1 METTIMG
8 DFGSVADDGFIH
20 VVDTVLVEMKAVM
33 AWGFV
38 GSLCRQQFHNVLQRS
53 SMTRYQVL
61 FFLSLIAFVLLGSS
75 SAIPRK
81 NVGIYELKKGNFSV
95 KITNWGATVLSVIL
109 PDSKGNLADV
119 VLGYEGLRPYIN
131 GNTYF
136 GALVGRVAGRISGAR
151 FVLNGTA
158 YRLYP
163 NEGKNSL
170 HGGHRGFSFVIWTIK
185 EKVDGEFPYIK
196 LYYYSFNKEQ
206 GFPGDLDVYVT
217 YKISGDYELSITM
230 EAKPKTKAT
239 PVNLLQHSYWNLGG
253 HSSGTILSNTVQIF
267 ASYLIQVD
275 NQSIP
280 TGTISSVSDSPFD
293 FRKPNIIKSRI
304 KHVKNGYNTN
314 YVVDGHGMRK
324 VAVVEDG
331 RSGRAMELWA
341 NQPGVQFYTA
351 YYVNDVE
358 GKGGVIYKRYAGL
371 CMASQGFP
379 DAVNHPQFPSQIVK
393 PGEVYKHDMLFKF
406 SF

>member
-1 METTIMG
+1 
-8 DFGSVADDGFIH
+8 
-20 VVDTVLVEMKAVM
+20 
-33 AWGFV
+33 
-38 GSLCRQQFHNVLQRS
+38 
-53 SMTRYQVL
+53 
-61 FFLSLIAFVLLGSS
+61 
-75 SAIPRK
+75 
-81 NVGIYELKKGNFSV
+81 
-95 KITNWGATVLSVIL
+95 
-109 PDSKGNLADV
+109 
-119 VLGYEGLRPYIN
+119 
-131 GNTYF
+131 
-136 GALVGRVAGRISGAR
+136 
-151 FVLNGTA
+151 
-158 YRLYP
+158 
-163 NEGKNSL
+163 
-170 HGGHRGFSFVIWTIK
+170 
-185 EKVDGEFPYIK
+185 
-196 LYYYSFNKEQ
+196 
-206 GFPGDLDVYVT
+206 
-217 YKISGDYELSITM
+217 M